1 MIRAIILK
9 RYPQKK
15 NPKGKQL
22 DVFSAYLSQYTYCSD
37 QTWYYAY

>member
-9 RYPQKK
+9 HYPQKK

-22 DVFSAYLSQYTYCSD
+22 DVFSGYLSHYTYCSD
-37 QTWYYAY
+37 QTRYYAY